1 MRIRNSPF
9 QIKSLA
15 SNKGYLLTKNSY
27 DKRGRAEMVIW
38 LSTPKGAVKLNISG
52 EQAIFFV
59 EQNTLQKTNQALDAL
74 KQHYT
79 YQPLGLKTFLM
90 QPVIGIYFN
99 SLNHFYDGRALLQ
112 EAGIIFYEGG
122 IRLEDRYLMERFVYG
137 SLEFIGEQSSPQ
149 EQARAAYLKYREY
162 RNVKIKPCDYTPILS
177 SVSIDIECSAKGELY
192 SIGFYVGKNSE
203 QQSAFR
209 KVLMIGTNSESES
222 DTKSNTES
230 MDRQGTNYIQWVTN
244 EKNLLIVFEHT
255 IQEIDPDIIIGWNVI
270 NFDFRL
276 IFERA
281 NLNGIK
287 LKLGRGLSYLRW
299 RDSRT
304 EKNQGFVSID
314 GRVVI
319 DGIAAL
325 KAESYSFP
333 SFSLEAIAQHFLG
346 RGKATGDVDNRL
358 DAITHDFKYNKVKLA
373 EYNLQDCVLV
383 WDIFEKIK
391 LLEYLIFRSQL
402 TGLELDRT
410 GGSVA
415 AFTNLYLPKLHR
427 QGYVSPN
434 LPLDGGLASPGGY
447 VMNSKPGLFQHVLV
461 LDFKSLYPSIIRTF
475 KIDPLGLIE
484 GQKNPENAIEGFR
497 GANFSRDKHI
507 LPEIITDLWMQRDQ
521 AKKENDQARSQAIK
535 IIMNSFYGVLGSG
548 GCPFYDTKLASS
560 ITLRGHKIMQQT
572 AKWIEHKGLEVIYG
586 DTDSIFVLLSQDISN
601 TDANHI
607 GISLAD
613 YINCEWKQR
622 LTKEHQLDCHLEIQ
636 FESHFTQFLM
646 PTIRGSEY
654 GSKKRYAGL
663 LNIDGK
669 EKLIFKGLENVRSDW
684 TALAKDFQEKLYQM
698 IFHGQDPTEFI
709 LDVVQQTLSGELDYK
724 LVYKKRLRRKL
735 DSYVKNVPPH
745 VKAAR
750 MADTENLKLN
760 KPLRYQNKGSISYL
774 MTINGAQPLEYIS
787 ATIDHQFYVDRQI
800 EPVADGILPFVGLSF
815 REMVDAQMD
824 LF

>member
-1 MRIRNSPF
+1 MT
-9 QIKSLA
+9 
-15 SNKGYLLTKNSY
+15 SNKGYLLTRNSY
-27 DKRGRAEMVIW
+27 DKRGRAVIVIW
-38 LSTPKGAVKLNISG
+38 LSTSKGAVKLNISG
-52 EQAIFFV
+52 EQPVFFV
-59 EQNTLQKTNQALDAL
+59 EKNTLLKINRTLEALSH
-74 KQHYT
+74 HYT
-79 YQPLGLKTFLM
+79 YKQLSLNTFLM
-90 QPVIGIYFN
+90 QPVVAIYFN
-99 SLNHFYDGRALLQ
+99 SLSYFYDGRKLLQ
-112 EAGIIFYEGG
+112 EADITFYEGG

-137 SLEFIGEQSSPQ
+137 SLEFIGEPSSPQ
-149 EQARAAYLKYREY
+149 EQARAGYLEY
-162 RNVKIKPCDYTPILS
+162 RNVKVKPCDYSPKLS

-192 SIGFYVGKNSE
+192 SIGFYVGENSE
-203 QQSAFR
+203 REQPALK
-209 KVLMIGTNSESES
+209 KVLMIGQDAKPDIKT
-222 DTKSNTES
+222 DIKLDKKSTETS
-230 MDRQGTNYIQWVTN
+230 TTNYIQWVNN
-244 EKNLLIVFEHT
+244 EADLLTAFEYT

-276 IFERA
+276 LYQRA
-281 NLNGIK
+281 KLNGIK
-287 LKLGRGLSYLRW
+287 LKLGRGQSYLRW

-333 SFSLEAIAQHFLG
+333 SFSLEAIGQHFLG
-346 RGKATGDVDNRL
+346 RGKATDDVDNRL
-358 DAITHDFKYNKVKLA
+358 DAIAHDFKHNKVKLA

-383 WDIFEKIK
+383 WDIFEKIN

-402 TGLELDRT
+402 TGLELDRA

-447 VMNSKPGLFQHVLV
+447 VMNSKPGLFQNVLV

-484 GQKNPENAIEGFR
+484 AQKNPENAIEGFR
-497 GANFSRDKHI
+497 GAYFSRDKHI
-507 LPEIITDLWMQRDQ
+507 LPEMITDLWEQRDQ
-521 AKKENDQARSQAIK
+521 AKKEKDQARSQAIK

-560 ITLRGHKIMQQT
+560 ITLRGHEIMQQT
-572 AKWIEHKGLEVIYG
+572 AKWIENKGLEVIYG

-601 TDANHI
+601 TDANDI
-607 GISLAD
+607 GITLAD
-613 YINCEWKQR
+613 YINCEWK
-622 LTKEHQLDCHLEIQ
+622 LKLAKEHQLDCHLEIE
-636 FESHFTQFLM
+636 FESHFTKFLM
-646 PTIRGSEY
+646 PTIRGSEH

-669 EKLIFKGLENVRSDW
+669 EKLIFKGLESVRSDW
-684 TALAKDFQEKLYQM
+684 TTLAKDFQVKLYQM
-698 IFHGQDPTEFI
+698 VFHGQDPTEFV
-709 LDVVQQTLSGELDYK
+709 LDVVHKTLSGEFDSK
-724 LVYKKRLRRKL
+724 LVYRKRLRRRL

-750 MADTENLKLN
+750 IADEENLKIGQ
-760 KPLRYQNKGSISYL
+760 PLKYQNKGSISYL

-800 EPVADGILPFVGLSF
+800 EPVADGILPFISLSF
-815 REMVDAQMD
+815 REIVDAQMG